1 MRIKV
6 NSTEL
11 TKRLEQVTKVVAS
24 KNTLPILDDV
34 MIETRKN
41 VIVLTTS
48 DSELW
53 LSQKCPTVES
63 EVGDRFCVN
72 ARDLL
77 ELIKNIDNID
87 IELTLDEESGSM
99 KCDYTIGN
107 FSMPFSAADEFPSP
121 SQMQD
126 NRTDIIIDGKKVLKA
141 LNLTVFAVGNSVV
154 RPIMNGVNFNF
165 NNAMSVSATN
175 SFKIAMFNDKDVFVE
190 IPEGAKGDF
199 TMPKKAC
206 NVLLTILTANDGEIK
221 LSFGESSISVNN
233 SDFKLTAR
241 LIEGR
246 FPDCKSL
253 IPTQTNLTAHIDK
266 LSLIQALKR
275 TMPMANDLSNLVV
288 MLFEKDGVTLT
299 TDNVVFGKS
308 ANETVSCDCNSEMKI
323 GFKCSDLIEI
333 LRNIDDD
340 NVVIELVGKN
350 RVGVFYASTSH
361 SKDEYITLLA
371 PSTIQ

>member
-24 KNTLPILDDV
+24 KNTLPILEDV

-41 VIVLTTS
+41 VIILTTS

-63 EVGDRFCVN
+63 EGGDRFCVN

-77 ELIKNIDNID
+77 ELIKNIDNMD
-87 IELTLDEESGSM
+87 IELSLDSESGTM
-99 KCDYTIGN
+99 KCDYGKGSFN
-107 FSMPFSAADEFPSP
+107 MPLSSADEFPSP
-121 SQMQD
+121 DISQEG
-126 NRTDIIIDGKKVLKA
+126 NINVIVDGKRILKA
-141 LNLTVFAVGNSVV
+141 IKLTVFAVGNSVV
-154 RPIMNGVNFNF
+154 RPIMNGINFNF

-241 LIEGR
+241 LIEGS
-246 FPDCKSL
+246 FPNCKSL

-288 MLFEKDGVTLT
+288 MLFKKDGVTLT

-308 ANETVSCDCNSEMKI
+308 ANETVSCDCDSEMKI